1 MMVTDRRSLIKY
13 LPLYMQEYAEIRQI
27 LSADQDAIDA
37 TWDSVDSIWD
47 NQFIEYASEVGVKR
61 WEKMLNIT
69 PKATD
74 TLPERRFRIMTKLQS
89 DTPYTFLKLNE
100 KLTTLCGEDG
110 YSIYLV
116 PNDYYL
122 EIKLALGNE
131 NMLADVEDILNNMI
145 PANMQRHIQVMFN
158 THKLLSAYTHDA
170 LAAYT
175 HDQLRS
181 GVISN
186 V

>member
-74 TLPERRFRIMTKLQS
+74 TLPERRFRVMTKLQS

-100 KLTTLCGEDG
+100 KLTTLCGEGG

-116 PNDYYL
+116 PNDYYI
-122 EIKLALGNE
+122 EIKLGLGNK
-131 NMLADVEDILNNMI
+131 NMLDDVDQILKEMI
-145 PANMQRHIQVMFN
+145 PANMLKNITIMYN
-158 THKLLSAYTHDA
+158 THAVLSEFTHSTLHGYTHEE
-170 LAAYT
+170 
-175 HDQLRS
+175 LRNE
-181 GVISN
+181 VI
-186 V
+186 VDV